1 MTSSVSELR
10 PPGRTVRLP
19 GGLSARARP
28 RALATGLFLTVA
40 VAVLALTGVLVGAMA
55 LSPAEVWAALTGT
68 GEQATGYLVWSV
80 RLPRVL
86 VAVLAG
92 LALGAAGMV
101 FQSVGRN
108 PLASPDV
115 IGFTAGASAGAVLQI
130 LVFDA
135 GAAAVAG
142 GAVAGGLV
150 TGAAVFLLA
159 YRSGLHGQRMVIVG
173 IGLAA
178 MLTAVTSYL
187 LSRAEQTDVRAAAE
201 WLVGS
206 LNGRTWEQ
214 VLPVAVLTVV
224 LLPALVPLLSR
235 LRTLE
240 LGEDSARALGVRP
253 DLTRLL
259 AMLIGVGLTAG
270 AVAAAGP
277 VPFVALA
284 APQIA
289 ARMSGGGPTALW
301 SPALC
306 GAALLLAADTLA
318 QWLFP
323 GGRLPVG
330 VVTAAVG
337 GLYLAT
343 LLRWGRRVR

>member
-1 MTSSVSELR
+1 MTSSAPELQLSSR
-10 PPGRTVRLP
+10 VVRLP
-19 GGLSARARP
+19 GGLSARIQP
-28 RALATGLFLTVA
+28 RVLTLGVLLTVTM
-40 VAVLALTGVLVGAMA
+40 AVLALMGVLVGGMA
-55 LSPAEVWAALTGT
+55 LSPAEVWSALTGT
-68 GEQATGYLVWSV
+68 GEQATSYLVWSV

-92 LALGAAGMV
+92 LAFGAAGMV

-115 IGFTAGASAGAVLQI
+115 IGFTAGASAGAVMQI

-135 GAAAVAG
+135 GATAVAG
-142 GAVAGGLV
+142 GAVGGGLV
-150 TGAAVFLLA
+150 TGVVVFLLA

-201 WLVGS
+201 WLTGS

-214 VLPVAVLTVV
+214 VLPVAVLTAT
-224 LLPALVPLLSR
+224 LLPALVPLLPR
-235 LRTLE
+235 LRALE

-259 AMLIGVGLTAG
+259 TMLVGVGLTAG

-284 APQIA
+284 APQLA

-306 GAALLLAADTLA
+306 GATLLLGADILA

-330 VVTAAVG
+330 IVTASLG